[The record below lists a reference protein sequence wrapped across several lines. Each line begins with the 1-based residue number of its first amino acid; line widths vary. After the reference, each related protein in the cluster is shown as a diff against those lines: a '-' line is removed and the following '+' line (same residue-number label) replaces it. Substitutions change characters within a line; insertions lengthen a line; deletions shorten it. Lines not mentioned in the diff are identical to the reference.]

1 MNGILWMLYLADIVT
16 EIKGTA
22 DFLTFISGVGI
33 IVVYIAVTVLL
44 DRNNESE
51 MARKPDLIKMLKVLT
66 IVFFI
71 SLPLK
76 LFTPSS
82 NTVYA
87 MLGVKATGDVLT
99 EINKSPIAQ
108 KAYLLLE
115 HKLDE
120 ALKANNVPVPSTEA
134 KSASEANSEAK

>member
-16 EIKGTA
+16 EIKAAA
-22 DFLTFISGVGI
+22 DFLSFSSGVGALFI
-33 IVVYIAVTVLL
+33 YLVVTVML
-44 DRNNESE
+44 DQGSE
-51 MARKPDLIKMLKVLT
+51 REMTIKPSLIKLMKVFVV
-66 IVFFI
+66 VFSI

-87 MLGVKATGDVLT
+87 MLGVKATGDVLV
-99 EINKSPIAQ
+99 EISKSPVAQ
-108 KAYLLLE
+108 KAYLLLD

-120 ALKANNVPVPSTEA
+120 ALKANNVPVPNTEA
-134 KSASEANSEAK
+134 KSVSEAK

>member
-1 MNGILWMLYLADIVT
+1 MDGILWMLYLADIVT

-22 DFLTFISGVGI
+22 GFLTFFSGVGI
-33 IVVYIAVTVLL
+33 IAVYIVISVLL
-44 DRNNESE
+44 DRNNENE

-120 ALKANNVPVPSTEA
+120 ALKANNVPVPNTEA
-134 KSASEANSEAK
+134 KSANDTK

>member
-1 MNGILWMLYLADIVT
+1 MNGILWMLYLADVVN

-22 DFLTFISGVGI
+22 DFLAFFSGAAIVALFGFGVMLDDDISGERKVKPH
-33 IVVYIAVTVLL
+33 VTKMLRVVTV
-44 DRNNESE
+44 
-51 MARKPDLIKMLKVLT
+51 
-66 IVFFI
+66 VFFI

-99 EINKSPIAQ
+99 EISKSPVAQ
-108 KAYLLLE
+108 KAYLLLD

-120 ALKANNVPVPSTEA
+120 ALKANNVPVPNTEA
-134 KSASEANSEAK
+134 KSASEAK

>member
-16 EIKGTA
+16 EIKAAA
-22 DFLTFISGVGI
+22 DFLSFSSGVGALFI
-33 IVVYIAVTVLL
+33 YLVVTVML
-44 DRNNESE
+44 DQDSEKE
-51 MARKPDLIKMLKVLT
+51 MAVKPGLVRLMKVMVV
-66 IVFFI
+66 IFSI

-87 MLGVKATGDVLT
+87 MLGVKATGEVIS

-120 ALKANNVPVPSTEA
+120 ALKANNVPVPSTDTKSTSDA
-134 KSASEANSEAK
+134 K

>member
-1 MNGILWMLYLADIVT
+1 MNGILWMLYLADIVN
-16 EIKGTA
+16 EIKTTA
-22 DFLTFISGVGI
+22 DLLNFLSGVAI
-33 IVVYIAVTVLL
+33 IIIYIVVAVLL
-44 DRNNESE
+44 DRNSESE
-51 MARKPDLIKMLKVLT
+51 MARKPDLIKMLKVAT
-66 IVFFI
+66 VVFFV

>member
-87 MLGVKATGDVLT
+87 MLGVKATGDVLA

-108 KAYLLLE
+108 KAYLLLD

-120 ALKANNVPVPSTEA
+120 ALKANNVPVPNTEA
-134 KSASEANSEAK
+134 KSASDAK

>member
-1 MNGILWMLYLADIVT
+1 MNGILWMLYLADIVN

-22 DFLTFISGVGI
+22 DFLAFFSGAA
-33 IVVYIAVTVLL
+33 IVAFFGFGAMLDDDINSERKVKLHITKILRIVTV
-44 DRNNESE
+44 
-51 MARKPDLIKMLKVLT
+51 
-66 IVFFI
+66 VFFI

-99 EINKSPIAQ
+99 EISESPVAQ
-108 KAYLLLE
+108 KAYLLLD

-120 ALKANNVPVPSTEA
+120 ALKANNVQVPNTEV
-134 KSASEANSEAK
+134 KSASEAK

>member
-16 EIKGTA
+16 EIKAAA
-22 DFLTFISGVGI
+22 DFLSFSSGAGAIFIYLV
-33 IVVYIAVTVLL
+33 VTVML
-44 DRNNESE
+44 DQDSEKE
-51 MARKPDLIKMLKVLT
+51 MAVKPGLVRLMKIMVV
-66 IVFFI
+66 IFSI

-76 LFTPSS
+76 LLTPSS

-87 MLGVKATGDVLT
+87 MLGVKATGEVIT
-99 EINKSPIAQ
+99 EINKSPVAQ

-120 ALKANNVPVPSTEA
+120 ALKANNVPVPEA
-134 KSASEANSEAK
+134 KSASDAK

>member
-1 MNGILWMLYLADIVT
+1 M
-16 EIKGTA
+16 K
-22 DFLTFISGVGI
+22 
-33 IVVYIAVTVLL
+33 
-44 DRNNESE
+44 RCRKESHQDSEKE
-51 MARKPDLIKMLKVLT
+51 MAVKPGLVRLMKIMVV
-66 IVFFI
+66 IFSI

-76 LFTPSS
+76 LLTPSS

-87 MLGVKATGDVLT
+87 MLGVKATGEVIS

-120 ALKANNVPVPSTEA
+120 ALKASNVPVPSTEA
-134 KSASEANSEAK
+134 KSASDAK

>member
-16 EIKGTA
+16 EIKSTA
-22 DFLTFISGVGI
+22 DFLTFFSGAAIVALFGFGATLDEDISSESKVKPHI
-33 IVVYIAVTVLL
+33 TKMLRIVTV
-44 DRNNESE
+44 
-51 MARKPDLIKMLKVLT
+51 
-66 IVFFI
+66 VFFI

-108 KAYLLLE
+108 KAYLLLD

-120 ALKANNVPVPSTEA
+120 ALKANNVPVPSTET
-134 KSASEANSEAK
+134 KSASEAK

>member
-16 EIKGTA
+16 EIKSTA
-22 DFLTFISGVGI
+22 DFLTFFSGAAIVALFVCGAMLDDDISSERKVKPYVSKMVKVA
-33 IVVYIAVTVLL
+33 IV
-44 DRNNESE
+44 
-51 MARKPDLIKMLKVLT
+51 
-66 IVFFI
+66 VFFI

-99 EINKSPIAQ
+99 EISKSPVAQ
-108 KAYLLLE
+108 KAYLLLD

-120 ALKANNVPVPSTEA
+120 ALKANNVPVPNAEA
-134 KSASEANSEAK
+134 KSASDAK

>member
-22 DFLTFISGVGI
+22 DFLAFFSGVGI
-33 IVVYIAVTVLL
+33 IAVYIVISVLL
-44 DRNNESE
+44 DRNNENE

-108 KAYLLLE
+108 KAYLLLD

-120 ALKANNVPVPSTEA
+120 ALKANHVPAPSTEA
-134 KSASEANSEAK
+134 KSASDAK

>member
-1 MNGILWMLYLADIVT
+1 MNGILWMLYLADIAV
-16 EIKGTA
+16 EIKSTA
-22 DFLTFISGVGI
+22 DFLTFFSGVGI
-33 IVVYIAVTVLL
+33 IAVYIVISVLL
-44 DRNNESE
+44 DRNNENE

-108 KAYLLLE
+108 KAYLLLD

-134 KSASEANSEAK
+134 KSASDAK

>member
-16 EIKGTA
+16 EIKITA
-22 DFLTFISGVGI
+22 DLLNFLSGVAI
-33 IVVYIAVTVLL
+33 IVIYIVIAVLL
-44 DRNNESE
+44 DRNSESE
-51 MARKPDLIKMLKVLT
+51 MARKPDLIKMLKVAT
-66 IVFFI
+66 VIFFI

-99 EINKSPIAQ
+99 EISRSPVAQ
-108 KAYLLLE
+108 KAYLLLD

-120 ALKANNVPVPSTEA
+120 ALKANNVPVPNTEA
-134 KSASEANSEAK
+134 KSASEAK

>member
-1 MNGILWMLYLADIVT
+1 MNGILWMLYLADIVN
-16 EIKGTA
+16 EIKTTA
-22 DFLTFISGVGI
+22 DLLNFLSGVAI
-33 IVVYIAVTVLL
+33 IVIYIVISVLL
-44 DRNNESE
+44 DRNNENE

-108 KAYLLLE
+108 KAYLLLD

-120 ALKANNVPVPSTEA
+120 ALKANHVPVPSTEA
-134 KSASEANSEAK
+134 KSASDAK